1 MPDRDEQYR
10 GDEEVIERNIERSR
24 EAIAARKHSE
34 HEGKARKPTVD
45 DPNRPGDTVA
55 PNQWDVPVGGQAGP
69 NFRGGSSKRHKP

>member
-1 MPDRDEQYR
+1 MSERDERYT

-24 EAIAARKHSE
+24 EVIASRKHSE
-34 HEGKARKPTVD
+34 NEGKAQKPTTE

-69 NFRGGSSKRHKP
+69 NFRGGSSKRQKP